1 MKKLIVKCRKS
12 AYFIVSLS
20 KQFKVR
26 PFFDVISMMYHMILP
41 VWGGDINKHYEI
53 RHRLNL
59 KFLKKNLT
67 LPEEIPASSNIS
79 PNDYRIW
86 VLWWQGEDNMPELV
100 KATFSS
106 IKQATDKEVV
116 LVTEKNI
123 SMYIDIPEFISV
135 KVKKGIIT
143 MAALSDYIRVS
154 LLDKFGGLW
163 IDSTVFFANPIPTD
177 VYSSKFYS
185 IRNISNSSQFVA
197 KGKWNVQF
205 LGTNEAHNRVFFL
218 MKSLFEEYWKR
229 YSLLVD
235 YLLVDY
241 CFGYIY
247 ENDKQCRSMFDSI
260 PYTNKSMHLL
270 RGMLNNPYNASTFQ
284 KLVND
289 DTYLFKLTYK
299 IKLQKEIGGKETFY
313 GHILKLGK
321 KA

>member
-26 PFFDVISMMYHMILP
+26 TFFDVISMMYHMILP
-41 VWGGDINKHYEI
+41 VWGGDINKHYDI

-123 SMYIDIPEFISV
+123 SMYIDN
-135 KVKKGIIT
+135 T
-143 MAALSDYIRVS
+143 
-154 LLDKFGGLW
+154 LL
-163 IDSTVFFANPIPTD
+163 I
-177 VYSSKFYS
+177 
-185 IRNISNSSQFVA
+185 
-197 KGKWNVQF
+197 
-205 LGTNEAHNRVFFL
+205 L
-218 MKSLFEEYWKR
+218 M
-229 YSLLVD
+229 
-235 YLLVDY
+235 
-241 CFGYIY
+241 
-247 ENDKQCRSMFDSI
+247 
-260 PYTNKSMHLL
+260 
-270 RGMLNNPYNASTFQ
+270 
-284 KLVND
+284 
-289 DTYLFKLTYK
+289 
-299 IKLQKEIGGKETFY
+299 
-313 GHILKLGK
+313 
-321 KA
+321 